1 MEYGDEVL
9 VPPDQRKPTTTEST
23 AHDAAP
29 FALPPAG
36 FMTVVFVDVELN
48 SPACASFAK
57 TPKLIATIT
66 PDTKKRIKTA
76 RNRDF

>member
-9 VPPDQRKPTTTEST
+9 VPPDQRKPTTTESA

-36 FMTVVFVDVELN
+36 FINVVFVDVELK
-48 SPACASFAK
+48 SPACAWFSNA
-57 TPKLIATIT
+57 PKQIATST
-66 PDTKKRIKTA
+66 PDTKKRIKTEC
-76 RNRDF
+76 NRDF